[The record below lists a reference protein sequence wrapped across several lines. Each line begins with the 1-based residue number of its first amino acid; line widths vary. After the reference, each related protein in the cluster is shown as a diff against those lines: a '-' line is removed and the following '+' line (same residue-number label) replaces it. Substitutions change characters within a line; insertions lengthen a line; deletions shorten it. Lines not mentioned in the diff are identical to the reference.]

1 MYVKIDDDGQIE
13 QYPYTTDMLRLDN
26 PNVSFPKSMS
36 NELLASYGVYPV
48 VVLDSPVYS
57 EDSQKAIQDN
67 EPTLNGDSWELCWTV
82 VNKTAEEEQQYDSIM
97 STEVRAT
104 RDRLLA
110 ETDWYG
116 LSDVTMPAEIATY
129 RQALRDVPAQDGFPH
144 NVVWP
149 TKPE

>member
-1 MYVKIDDDGQIE
+1 MYVKIDDGQIE

-48 VVLDSPVYS
+48 VVLDRPVYS

-67 EPTLNGDSWELCWTV
+67 EPTLNGDSWELGWTV
-82 VNKTAEEEQQYDSIM
+82 VNKTAEETQQYDSIM
-97 STEVRAT
+97 SMEVRAT

-149 TKPE
+149 TKP